1 MKELLC
7 PVCKEE
13 LERSGKTYVCKNKH
27 LFDIAKEGYA
37 NLLLSDAK
45 NSKNPGDNTLMVNA
59 RKDFLNKDYYKQLA
73 LAISGIID
81 EKFNFSATLLDA
93 GVGVG
98 YYIKTIETARAE
110 RNITDNVFGVDIS
123 KCAVKCAAKSN
134 PKATIAVA
142 SVYNLPFASDSFDV
156 VLCVFS
162 PFAVAEYLRV
172 LKKGGYLIVVTPSE
186 NHLIEMRKLLYAE
199 NTRTVETSLPTE
211 GLDILKKV
219 ELSFPLALAS
229 TQDIAQLIE
238 MTPYIYRAPK
248 TAVDNLLSL
257 DKLDATADFNLTV
270 ITK

>member
-93 GVGVG
+93 GVGV
-98 YYIKTIETARAE
+98 
-110 RNITDNVFGVDIS
+110 
-123 KCAVKCAAKSN
+123 
-134 PKATIAVA
+134 
-142 SVYNLPFASDSFDV
+142 
-156 VLCVFS
+156 
-162 PFAVAEYLRV
+162 
-172 LKKGGYLIVVTPSE
+172 
-186 NHLIEMRKLLYAE
+186 
-199 NTRTVETSLPTE
+199 
-211 GLDILKKV
+211 
-219 ELSFPLALAS
+219 
-229 TQDIAQLIE
+229 
-238 MTPYIYRAPK
+238 
-248 TAVDNLLSL
+248 
-257 DKLDATADFNLTV
+257 
-270 ITK
+270 